1 MKKYL
6 LIIIVLFLF
15 TGCNKEYEMLC
26 RGKITF
32 DDDSYNLYVTIHY
45 DVEDKVSAV
54 DYEMIFEDEEF
65 FKSACEESKDK
76 NPKCE
81 NLTVSY
87 TDSDEITKVRYNNNR
102 VYINEEQYFDNV
114 PEEIW
119 NFKIGSY
126 QPAQT
131 WLKARKGRRLEY
143 DEITHYQKLI
153 KSLYETNNIMNNEL
167 KDIEF

>member
-1 MKKYL
+1 MDYIYAVLHCPNYRNKYIEFLKIEFPKIPYPKNQEEFKYL
-6 LIIIVLFLF
+6 INIGSKLRNLHLLKSDTLNEFI
-15 TGCNKEYEMLC
+15 TEY
-26 RGKITF
+26 KI
-32 DDDSYNLYVTIHY
+32 SG
-45 DVEDKVSAV
+45 
-54 DYEMIFEDEEF
+54 
-65 FKSACEESKDK
+65 
-76 NPKCE
+76 
-81 NLTVSY
+81 
-87 TDSDEITKVRYNNNR
+87 SDEITKVRYNNNR